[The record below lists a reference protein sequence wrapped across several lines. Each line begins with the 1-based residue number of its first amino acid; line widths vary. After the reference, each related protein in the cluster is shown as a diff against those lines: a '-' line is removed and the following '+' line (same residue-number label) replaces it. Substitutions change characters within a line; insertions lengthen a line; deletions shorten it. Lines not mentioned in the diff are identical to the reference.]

1 MVGGKYL
8 GEEEEEKQ
16 YSANMTPTII
26 IDTSSPF
33 CHLLALLFIIYQHTI
48 SRSCCLPSVKKEQ
61 EKAFLSALINLY
73 AWGRKREGRRVTQ
86 SGINA
91 II

>member
-1 MVGGKYL
+1 M

-16 YSANMTPTII
+16 YSANMTPNII

-48 SRSCCLPSVKKEQ
+48 SRSSCLPSVKKREH

-73 AWGRKREGRRVTQ
+73 VRDRKSEGRRVTQ